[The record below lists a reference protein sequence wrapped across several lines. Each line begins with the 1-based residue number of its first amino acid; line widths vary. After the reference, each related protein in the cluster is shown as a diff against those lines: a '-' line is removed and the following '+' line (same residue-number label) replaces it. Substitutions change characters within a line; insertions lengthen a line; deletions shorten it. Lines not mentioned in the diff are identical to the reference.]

1 MVTQPK
7 GNWHDKNT
15 PYSLPLDLLSGLS
28 NPAMTKPY
36 QKQEGTGA
44 TGLCPGGLTLWTL
57 SRVEKNKEAKVRQHN
72 L

>member
-7 GNWHDKNT
+7 GNWYYKNT

-28 NPAMTKPY
+28 NPTMTKPY

-44 TGLCPGGLTLWTL
+44 IGLIVPW
-57 SRVEKNKEAKVRQHN
+57 EADAMDSK
-72 L
+72 